1 MSNKSNVTDAELMEF
16 CKWYADFH
24 GKASVDKSVVTTCLC
39 GYFHTYSKRAERL
52 LKRCLQLGLLTAHRG
67 KVMPL

>member
-1 MSNKSNVTDAELMEF
+1 MSNENDITDGELMEF

-24 GKASVDKSVVTTCLC
+24 SKATVHESVMTTCLC
-39 GYFHTYSKRAERL
+39 GYFHTYPKRAECL